1 MKEFAI
7 SEVNPKNTFSLL
19 NMQSGYFLEGNYF
32 QRARISNV
40 FLTFSVGSE
49 KQDVLHFAE
58 TWWYR
63 EEHGSDLT
71 EIDSFFAHLCEGL
84 KYLGVISSFV
94 R

>member
-32 QRARISNV
+32 QGTRISNV

-49 KQDVLHFAE
+49 KRDVLHFTE
-58 TWWYR
+58 TWWCR
-63 EEHGSDLT
+63 GEHGSDLT
-71 EIDSFFAHLCEGL
+71 EMDSFFAHLCEGL
-84 KYLGVISSFV
+84 KYLGVTSSFV